1 MATAGVA
8 TASTATVEDA
18 ILAVTV
24 EGGTQAAAAVDMV
37 AAVAMQYV
45 AAAQFAAAVAM
56 QYVAAVVEHV
66 AAADVAVAVVD
77 VAAVD
82 IASWLDAA

>member
-1 MATAGVA
+1 
-8 TASTATVEDA
+8 
-18 ILAVTV
+18 
-24 EGGTQAAAAVDMV
+24 MV

-66 AAADVAVAVVD
+66 AA
-77 VAAVD
+77 VD